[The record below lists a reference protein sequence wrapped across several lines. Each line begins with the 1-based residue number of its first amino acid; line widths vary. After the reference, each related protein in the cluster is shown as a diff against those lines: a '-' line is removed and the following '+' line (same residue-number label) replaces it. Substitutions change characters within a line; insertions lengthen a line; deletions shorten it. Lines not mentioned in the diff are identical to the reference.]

1 MEHKGYIDKN
11 YAIKW
16 DSNLAAHLSAFS
28 YGHLVVLCDTADQVA
43 AAMPSASAPIGL
55 GVSGPSVGPAGNRIL
70 PGSRLK
76 GSAGNDCRRLAAA
89 PGRQCPQECL
99 LSATSGSWE
108 GHCIYR
114 CVAAAGTALEESR
127 GFSAAPLRRG
137 LGVPDRADI
146 AETRRIE
153 ASTVGASTL
162 GANTSGASTVGVST
176 SGRRAADGPSTSGGA
191 AVGEGC
197 CSNAGVDVS
206 LD

>member
-76 GSAGNDCRRLAAA
+76 G
-89 PGRQCPQECL
+89 PQECL

-153 ASTVGASTL
+153 ASTVGASTVGASTSGASTL